1 MRRITSIAAILCL
14 IILSCFTASAQNRT
28 VSGVVTDDR
37 GEPQVGV
44 AVFYEGTREITMT
57 DAAGR
62 YSIRAMDGKD
72 LSFSLYGMK
81 TSTVHINGQGT
92 VNVRLESDT
101 EVLEDAVVIGYG
113 KQLRRDL
120 TGSVS
125 SMKADDL
132 KKTGSSNALGALQ
145 GHVAG
150 LNITAQ
156 SGEPGSGF
164 QIKIRGNNSINAGT
178 TPLFV
183 IDGTQMEVSSSE
195 IATSGTTGNNS
206 YDPLSFINPN
216 DIESIEVLKDASA
229 TAIYG
234 AQGAN
239 GVIIITTKSGQN
251 ADRTTINF
259 DATVSVHQVPRRI
272 EMLDKQDY
280 VNYRFSRSDYGWNFY
295 GTDTD
300 GDGIADVPKDVSAL
314 KNYDWQD
321 LLYRDA
327 IVQQYNLSASGRS
340 GKTTQFLA
348 SVGYLKQPGLVINND
363 YTRYNGRLKLDNN
376 VSKKLKI
383 GANVT
388 FSRSV
393 TDGAVASGGG
403 SLGNSGL
410 IQLIYLER
418 PVSLYSDSDTE
429 YVNGFL
435 PLTSMMSD
443 ETFRKTVYDRL
454 MGNAYAEWTIV
465 KGLTLRLNAS
475 GNMSSSNLKEFYSK
489 YSRWGQARNGYGSIT
504 DVKTFGYNANAYL
517 TYRKSFGHGHNM
529 DAMVGSELN
538 KYHFDQMQM
547 SSYNYSEWSTG
558 AYDIGKGSVLN
569 NPAQSVSESTRM
581 SAFGRV
587 NYNYKSRYYATV
599 NFRVDA
605 SSKFFKHNRT
615 GYFPSFSLAWR
626 PSEESW
632 MQWSKSWM
640 DNMKFR
646 LSVGSSGND
655 RVSTYAALATLSK
668 NYYASMGKEIMGMA
682 PNTSANPK
690 LKWETTYQYNAGLD
704 LSLFKERIDLSAD
717 IYFKDTR
724 DMLYRAILSAQAGFT
739 EQWQNI
745 GRVQNKGVEL
755 SMTTHNIDKKIF
767 SWSTNFT
774 FDINRNKIVDIGG
787 ADYTSINMSNGTFTT
802 DISRIMV
809 GQPIGIG
816 YGYVWDGN
824 YQLSDFIIK
833 DKYGNEFTDNP
844 EIVTSQNLND
854 FKYTLKDG
862 ITKISSVNVQ
872 PGDRKYKD
880 LNGDGIINADDRT
893 IISNSNPKF
902 SMGLGNNF
910 TLWNFDLSIFLEG
923 VFGREILNEFKCRSE
938 SNAASSYS
946 NNLQKKAFHGRW
958 TPENA
963 STTYSRLMNQTGT
976 YVSSYYVE
984 DASFVRIKTI
994 ALSYN
999 VKAKTLDKAGIST
1012 LKFTASVDNAHVF
1025 TKYSGMDPDVSTS
1038 NALFSG
1044 FDRMSYP
1051 KARVWSFGVNVTF

>member
-1 MRRITSIAAILCL
+1 MKLFRTIA
-14 IILSCFTASAQNRT
+14 T
-28 VSGVVTDDR
+28 VSLAVFFALSAAAQGRMVSGTVMDDK
-37 GEPQVGV
+37 GEPQPGV
-44 AVFYEGTREITMT
+44 AVFYDGTKTATMT
-57 DAAGR
+57 DVEGR
-62 YSIRAMDGKD
+62 YAIQAISGKD

-81 TSTVHINGQGT
+81 TAVVRITSQTT
-92 VNVRLESDT
+92 LNVTLEGDT

-125 SMKADDL
+125 SIKADEL
-132 KKTGSSNALGALQ
+132 KKTGSNNALGALQ

-150 LNITAQ
+150 LNITSQ

-183 IDGTQMEVSSSE
+183 IDGTQMEISSSE
-195 IATSGTTGNNS
+195 VATSGTTGSNS

-239 GVIIITTKSGQN
+239 GVIIITTKSAQN

-259 DATVSVHQVPRRI
+259 DASLSIHQVPRRI
-272 EMLDKQDY
+272 EMLNKQQY
-280 VNYRFSRSDYGWNFY
+280 VDYRFSRSDYGWSYY

-300 GDGIADVPKDVSAL
+300 GDGVSDVPMDVTDH
-314 KNYDWQD
+314 KNYDWQN
-321 LLYRDA
+321 LLFRDA
-327 IVQQYNLSASGRS
+327 VVQQYNLSASGKS
-340 GKTTQFLA
+340 GKNTQFLA

-363 YTRYNGRLKLDNN
+363 YSRYNGRLKIDNTVN
-376 VSKKLKI
+376 KHLKI
-383 GANVT
+383 GANAT
-388 FSRSV
+388 FARSI

-410 IQLIYLER
+410 IQLIFLER

-454 MGNAYAEWTIV
+454 MGNAYLELNII
-465 KGLTLRLNAS
+465 KGLTLRFNAS
-475 GNMSSSNLKEFYSK
+475 GNLSSSNLKEFYSK
-489 YSRWGQARNGYGSIT
+489 FSRWGQSKSGYGSIT
-504 DVKTFGYNANAYL
+504 DVKTFGYNTNVYL
-517 TYRKSFGHGHNM
+517 TYRKKFKGGHNADVM
-529 DAMVGSELN
+529 IGSELN
-538 KYHFDQMQM
+538 KYHYDQMQM
-547 SSYNYSEWSTG
+547 SSYNYTEWSTG

-569 NPAQSVSESTRM
+569 NPSQTVSESTRM
-581 SAFGRV
+581 SAFGRA
-587 NYNYKSRYYATV
+587 NYNYKNRYYATF
-599 NFRVDA
+599 NIRVDA
-605 SSKFFKHNRT
+605 SSKFYKHNRT
-615 GYFPSFSLAWR
+615 GVFPSFSLAWR
-626 PSEESW
+626 PTEEVW
-632 MQWSKSWM
+632 MRGVKSWM

-646 LSVGSSGND
+646 LSMGASGND

-704 LSLFKERIDLSAD
+704 LSLFKERIDMSLD
-717 IYFKDTR
+717 LYYKDTR

-755 SMTTHNIDKKIF
+755 SLTTHNIDKRNF
-767 SWSTNFT
+767 SWSTNLT
-774 FDINRNKIVDIGG
+774 YDLNRNKVVDIGG

-816 YGYVWDGN
+816 FGYVWDGN

-833 DKYGNEFTDNP
+833 DKYGNDFTDHP
-844 EIVTSQNLND
+844 EIVTSGNMSS
-854 FKYTLKDG
+854 FKFTLKDY

-880 LNGDGIINADDRT
+880 LNGDGIINAEDRRV
-893 IISNSNPKF
+893 ISNSNPKF

-910 TLWNFDLSIFLEG
+910 TFWNFDFSVFLEG
-923 VFGREILNEFKCRSE
+923 VFGKEILNEFKCRSE
-938 SNAASSYS
+938 SNAASAYS
-946 NNLQKKAFHGRW
+946 NNLQKKSYLNRW
-958 TPENA
+958 TPENG
-963 STTYSRLMNQTGT
+963 SNTYSRLMNQTGT

-994 ALSYN
+994 ALAYN
-999 VKAKTLDKAGIST
+999 VKAKLLDKAKIST
-1012 LKFTASVDNAHVF
+1012 LKFSLSVDNAFVF
-1025 TKYSGMDPDVSTS
+1025 TSYSGMDPDVSTS

-1044 FDRMSYP
+1044 FDRLSYP
-1051 KARVWSFGVNVTF
+1051 KARVWSFGVNLTF